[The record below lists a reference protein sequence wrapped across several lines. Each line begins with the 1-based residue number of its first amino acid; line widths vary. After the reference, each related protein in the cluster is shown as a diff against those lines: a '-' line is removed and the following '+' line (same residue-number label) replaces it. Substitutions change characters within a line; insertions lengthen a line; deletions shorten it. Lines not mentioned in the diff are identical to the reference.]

1 MQYDQIRAL
10 IGEAAH
16 LEQQTGM
23 LRRAVVDL
31 ARLNGRSL
39 SGPQAQGVIDFVG
52 EYIEHA
58 PALMWLIKEA
68 AAKEGALGEVQP
80 ILDATE
86 DYFLAEDDVIPDH
99 LGMIGLVD
107 DAYLTHTLMQAISD
121 RHMSQSGKSVLPVES
136 HEINAFIRRLIGE
149 PFVSILDEH
158 VSATLNRPSVQN
170 KFDQL
175 LAAMGSLNL
184 SVLPDPIWGD
194 AQTADFAGMR
204 LMATGVFVTAKFG

>member
-1 MQYDQIRAL
+1 MQYDEIRTL
-10 IGEAAH
+10 IGEASH

-68 AAKEGALGEVQP
+68 AAKEGTLGDVQP

-86 DYFLAEDDVIPDH
+86 DYFLSEDDVIPDH

-121 RHMSQSGKSVLPVES
+121 RHMSQSGQSLLPVES

-149 PFVSILDEH
+149 PFVSILDDH
-158 VSATLNRPSVQN
+158 MSATLDGPVVQ
-170 KFDQL
+170 KRFDQL
-175 LAAMGSLNL
+175 LVALGRLNL
-184 SVLPDPIWGD
+184 SVLPDPIWGETP
-194 AQTADFAGMR
+194 TADFAGMR
-204 LMATGVFVTAKFG
+204 LMVTGVFVSAKFG